1 VDAYPTHRQSLPS
14 VGLSDAALRSAGDA
28 IMVLD
33 LDGVVVLWN
42 DGCEVLFGWTAAEM
56 IGRTPEVLMPEDRR
70 QEFLRLLR
78 ALSGTPES
86 AALETWRVHKSGEL
100 RPVSCRV
107 SAVLAEDGSVLGA
120 SAVVRDN
127 SREMELREQ
136 LEQARHLAEARFTQS
151 VVAQATL
158 APDTTIVDV
167 NPALCSLSGYD
178 AKQLLG
184 RSVLEFMRDDE
195 LQVAGDRLDL
205 LASGQISD
213 SQHPRLLRHAD
224 GHFVET
230 RVSIFAVRDDAGQVL
245 RLEAVVEDVSAAAA
259 AQREL
264 QLREARWTS
273 LELHSADVALFCD
286 RDAKL
291 LFASSSALLRFGY
304 DPDMLVGADGFAFIH
319 PDDEPGVR
327 AIWGAV
333 AAAPSGTTQVFR
345 ARLRHADGTWRWV
358 EDSVTNALDDP
369 AVGAMIVNIT
379 DITDITELKSAEA
392 VLEELVGSDT
402 LTGLATRAPLMAAL
416 DAAFA
421 SDAAPTTALA
431 VVDITRLK
439 LVNDTYG
446 HRAGDSVLTQVA
458 GRLVDAVG
466 PRAIVAR
473 IGGDRFAVMLSGI
486 EEIGDLFE
494 AVAALLPIIGRPIAL
509 GQDTVVVNATVGAAL
524 GPAVDSGAL
533 VASAE
538 SALLT
543 AKEGLTG
550 PLYVVRAESA
560 SAAVGRA
567 RLIEDLR
574 RGIDADELVV
584 HFQPVVSLSDSR
596 VVGAEALVR
605 WNHPEKGL
613 LSPGAFIAAAEDSGL
628 IIDVGHKVLLAACA
642 AAARW
647 APHGDR
653 HNPFHVA
660 VNLSAKQLTRSG
672 VVDVVREALRLSG
685 APPQCLV
692 LEVTESAVMS
702 DIGAAVATLQEL
714 RDLGVGIAVDDFGTG
729 YSSLTYLKQFPVTA
743 LKIDRSFV
751 NGLGQNSDDAAIVA
765 SVLSLARAM
774 QLECIA
780 EGVET
785 EQQRL
790 VLQALGGTHA
800 QGFLWAPAMDA
811 ATFETWLGPARSGAA
826 ASGTPGRARKASSA
840 QPVLPAP
847 STAEEDAAALRRVV
861 ELSNSGASLHTI
873 AAALN
878 AEQLVTAQRRR
889 WTSRSVA
896 VVLATSANNGTT
908 DLPGASGVREARGS
922 H

>member
-1 VDAYPTHRQSLPS
+1 MTEKPVGPYPRQRQSSASALLVDA
-14 VGLSDAALRSAGDA
+14 VLRSATDA
-28 IMVLD
+28 IMVMD
-33 LDGVVVLWN
+33 REGVIVLWN
-42 DGCEVLFGWTAAEM
+42 DGCEALFGWTAAEM
-56 IGRTPEVLMPEDRR
+56 IGRTPEMLMPEDRR
-70 QEFLRLLR
+70 DELLRVLR
-78 ALSGTPES
+78 ALAGTPES

-107 SAVLAEDGSVLGA
+107 SPVVGEDGAVLGS

-127 SREMELREQ
+127 SRELELREQ

-158 APDTTIVDV
+158 APDATIVDV

-195 LQVAGDRLDL
+195 LEVAGDGLEL

-213 SQHPRLLRHAD
+213 SRHPRLLRHAD

-230 RVSIFAVRDDAGQVL
+230 RVSIFAVRDDVGQVL

-304 DPDMLVGADGFAFIH
+304 DPAALVGADGFAFVH
-319 PDDEPGVR
+319 PDDEAGVR
-327 AIWGAV
+327 AIWGVV
-333 AAAPSGTTQVFR
+333 AAAPDGTTQVFQ
-345 ARLRHADGTWRWV
+345 ARVRHADGSWRWV
-358 EDSVTNALDDP
+358 EDSVTNALGDP
-369 AVGAMIVNIT
+369 AVGAMVVN
-379 DITDITELKSAEA
+379 ITDITELKSAEA
-392 VLEELVGSDT
+392 ALEELAGSDT

-421 SDAAPTTALA
+421 SDAAPTTAVA

-446 HRAGDSVLTQVA
+446 HRVGDSVLTET
-458 GRLVDAVG
+458 GRRLVAAVG
-466 PRAIVAR
+466 ERGIVAR

-486 EEIGDLFE
+486 QEIGDAFE
-494 AVAALLPIIGRPIAL
+494 AVAALLPIIEAPIEV
-509 GQDTVVVNATVGAAL
+509 GENSVVVNATVGAAL

-543 AKEGLTG
+543 AKEGLAG

-560 SAAVGRA
+560 SAAVCRA

-574 RGIDADELVV
+574 RGIEADELVV
-584 HFQPVVSLSDSR
+584 HFQPVLTVSDGR

-605 WNHPEKGL
+605 WKHPEKGL

-628 IIDVGHKVLLAACA
+628 IVDVGRQVLSAACD

-647 APHGDR
+647 ARHGAES
-653 HNPFHVA
+653 NPFHIA

-672 VVDVVREALRLSG
+672 VVEVVREALRVSG

-702 DIGAAVATLQEL
+702 DIDAAVATLQEL

-751 NGLGQNSDDAAIVA
+751 SGLGQNSDDAAIVS
-765 SVLSLARAM
+765 SVLGLARAM
-774 QLECIA
+774 ELDCIA

-790 VLQALGGTHA
+790 ILQALGGTYA
-800 QGFLWAPAMDA
+800 QGFLWSPAMEA
-811 ATFETWLGPARSGAA
+811 ATFETWLGTARSDAV
-826 ASGTPGRARKASSA
+826 ASGPPGRVRAAEAA
-840 QPVLPAP
+840 QPVLPAQ
-847 STAEEDAAALRRVV
+847 SAAEGAAEVVRRVV

-878 AEQLVTAQRRR
+878 AEQLLTSQRKR

-896 VVLATSANNGTT
+896 MLLATSATN
-908 DLPGASGVREARGS
+908 
-922 H
+922 

>member
-1 VDAYPTHRQSLPS
+1 VNEQPVDPYPAQRQSSAS
-14 VGLSDAALRSAGDA
+14 VRLVDAALRSASDA
-28 IMVLD
+28 IMVID
-33 LDGVVVLWN
+33 RDGVIVLWN
-42 DGCEVLFGWTAAEM
+42 DGCEALFGWTAAEM
-56 IGRTPEVLMPEDRR
+56 IGRTPEMLMPEDRR
-70 QEFLRLLR
+70 DELLRVLR
-78 ALSGTPES
+78 ALAGTPES
-86 AALETWRVHKSGEL
+86 AALETWRVHKSGDVK
-100 RPVSCRV
+100 PVSCRV
-107 SAVLAEDGSVLGA
+107 SPILAPDGSVLGA

-127 SREMELREQ
+127 SREIELRVQ

-158 APDTTIVDV
+158 APDATIVDV

-184 RSVLEFMRDDE
+184 RSVLEFIHKDE
-195 LQVAGDRLDL
+195 REVALDRLEL
-205 LASGQISD
+205 LGSGQSSG
-213 SQHPRLLRHAD
+213 SQHPQLLRHAA
-224 GHFVET
+224 GQFVET
-230 RVSIFAVRDDAGQVL
+230 RVSVFSVRDDAGQVL

-264 QLREARWTS
+264 ELREARWTS
-273 LELHSADVALFCD
+273 LESHSADVAMFCD

-291 LFASSSALLRFGY
+291 LFASSSARLRFGY
-304 DPDMLVGADGFAFIH
+304 EPAALVGADGFAFIH
-319 PDDEPGVR
+319 PDDEPRVR
-327 AIWGAV
+327 AIWAAV
-333 AAAPSGTTQVFR
+333 AGARLGTTQVFQ
-345 ARLRHADGTWRWV
+345 ARVRHADGSWRWV
-358 EDSVTNALDDP
+358 EESLTNALDDR
-369 AVGAMIVNIT
+369 AVGAMVVNIA
-379 DITDITELKSAEA
+379 DITELKSAEA
-392 VLEELVGSDT
+392 VLEELARSDT

-421 SDAAPTTALA
+421 SDAAATTAVA
-431 VVDITRLK
+431 VLDITRLK

-446 HRAGDSVLTQVA
+446 HLAGDSVLTEVA
-458 GRLVDAVG
+458 RRLVDAVG
-466 PRAIVAR
+466 ERGIVAR
-473 IGGDRFAVMLSGI
+473 IGGDRFALMLSGI
-486 EEIGDLFE
+486 EDIGDLFE
-494 AVAALLPIIGRPIAL
+494 AVAALLPLIGAPI
-509 GQDTVVVNATVGAAL
+509 GVGKDSVVVNATVGAAL

-543 AKEGLTG
+543 AKEGLAG

-574 RGIDADELVV
+574 RGIEADELVV
-584 HFQPVVSLSDSR
+584 HFQPVVTLADGR

-613 LSPGAFIAAAEDSGL
+613 LTPGAFIAAAEDSGL
-628 IIDVGHKVLLAACA
+628 IIDVGRRVLSAACD

-647 APHGDR
+647 ATHGDEGSA
-653 HNPFHVA
+653 FHVA
-660 VNLSAKQLTRSG
+660 VNLSAKQLTRGG
-672 VVDVVREALRLSG
+672 VVDVVRQALRVSG

-692 LEVTESAVMS
+692 LEVTESAVMANI
-702 DIGAAVATLQEL
+702 DAAVATLQEL

-751 NGLGQNSDDAAIVA
+751 SGLGQNSDDAAIVF

-790 VLQALGGTHA
+790 VLQALGGTYA

-811 ATFETWLGPARSGAA
+811 ATFETWA
-826 ASGTPGRARKASSA
+826 GTPR
-840 QPVLPAP
+840 
-847 STAEEDAAALRRVV
+847 
-861 ELSNSGASLHTI
+861 
-873 AAALN
+873 
-878 AEQLVTAQRRR
+878 
-889 WTSRSVA
+889 
-896 VVLATSANNGTT
+896 
-908 DLPGASGVREARGS
+908 PGAVP
-922 H
+922 